1 MTADHHCSL
10 QSLANKI
17 GENREMNAGIIIR
30 DKTIADIDI
39 ISEVTM
45 TAFKTLVNI
54 ENNRANML
62 DNNVVSMK
70 IKG

>member
-1 MTADHHCSL
+1 MNARIVIRDETTADVD
-10 QSLANKI
+10 
-17 GENREMNAGIIIR
+17 M
-30 DKTIADIDI
+30 

-45 TAFKTLVNI
+45 TVFKTLGNT